1 MKKLVLMIAAVA
13 AMTFVSCDQKKA
25 ENANGEATDST
36 KVEAPAD
43 TTAADTTVAAEAAE
57 AVAEGAEAVAEGA
70 EAAADAAAEATK

>member
-36 KVEAPAD
+36 KVEAAAD
-43 TTAADTTVAAEAAE
+43 TTAADTTAAQ
-57 AVAEGAEAVAEGA
+57 
-70 EAAADAAAEATK
+70 K